1 MQRFFL
7 LMLVVIATTT
17 LCSAQSISGNGFE
30 VHTRLKYP
38 KAKPFT
44 VNRDS
49 IVSRINAIA
58 DTAMQTATFVYTAAD
73 VADISAVEL
82 ILTDSRNQ
90 TAYQVDNTVSALTAS
105 GQYKVIGQTIYV
117 TVGSFQYLKSFRAE
131 LRTANTDGVK
141 SSWREFVKH

>member
-7 LMLVVIATTT
+7 LMLVVISTSTVCT
-17 LCSAQSISGNGFE
+17 AQSISGNGFE

-49 IVSRINAIA
+49 IVARINAIA
-58 DTAMQTATFVYTAAD
+58 DTALQTATFVYTVAD

-90 TAYQVDNTVSALTAS
+90 TAYQVDKTVSALTAS

-117 TVGSFQYLKSFRAE
+117 TAGAFTHLKNFTAR
-131 LRTANTDGVK
+131 LRTTNLNAVK
-141 SSWREFVKH
+141 SGWREFVKH